1 VTDAARQL
9 WEEIKQQTGF
19 TGPEPPPDNQTGNT
33 DSGQGADGDPGPT
46 EPLSDEEPA
55 APEPP
60 KLLEVRSVAA
70 TLANPPAEPD
80 VLVNGLLRR
89 GEMCV
94 LGAPRAIGKT
104 WLGFNLAHLLG
115 QGEGLFL
122 GTLRVRQPARV
133 LYCQGELDHWGS
145 YDRWARIV
153 GDRPAPEVMETF
165 DRWRLR
171 TTRRRVTYQGDGVI
185 TSEEHIDAILDERV
199 ERTIVEGGYDVLVID
214 PWKVY
219 FAGNENSNDEVEAA
233 LDKLRDL
240 VLRHNL
246 TVIILTHVSKA
257 LEVREPEDL
266 WRGASRLADWAS
278 TRVTLIPHYTDQQ
291 AQAQGMTR
299 QQARRYVDV
308 RFLRRSEPTEDFSIT
323 WNQET
328 GWWERW
334 EIPGHGDGQE
344 PSITLSDAI
353 DTCRKIGGSW
363 PSRAAA
369 AKDLRVNIHKVT
381 ILLERAVREGSL
393 ESFRGPR
400 NAVGYRL
407 PEEVEL

>member
-9 WEEIKQQTGF
+9 WEEIKQETGF
-19 TGPEPPPDNQTGNT
+19 TGPEPPPD
-33 DSGQGADGDPGPT
+33 DPSDDGQGPDQDPVPDPPDPEADQPP
-46 EPLSDEEPA
+46 PA
-55 APEPP
+55 PP
-60 KLLEVRSVAA
+60 VLEVRSVAA
-70 TLANPPAEPD
+70 ALANPPEEPD

-94 LGAPRAIGKT
+94 FGAGRALGKT
-104 WLGFNLAHLLG
+104 WLGFNLAHQLS
-115 QGEGLFL
+115 QGDGLFL
-122 GTLRVRQPARV
+122 GTLRIQRAARV
-133 LYCQGELDHWGS
+133 LYCQGELDPWGS
-145 YDRWARIV
+145 YDRWRKLV
-153 GDRPAPEVMETF
+153 GDTPAPEVMETF

-171 TTRRRVTYQGDGVI
+171 TMHRRMTWQGDGFT
-185 TSEEHIDAILDERV
+185 TSETHVDAVLDGRV
-199 ERTIVEGGYDVLVID
+199 EQTIIEGGYEVLFID

-240 VLRHNL
+240 VLRHGL
-246 TVIILTHVSKA
+246 TVVILTHISKA

-278 TRVTLIPHYTDQQ
+278 TRVTLIPHYTEQQ
-291 AQAQGMTR
+291 AAAQGMTR

-308 RFLRRSEPTEDFSIT
+308 RFLRRSDPTEDFSIA

-334 EIPGHGDGQE
+334 EAGDQDDGQG
-344 PSITLSDAI
+344 PTLTVADLI
-353 DTCRKIGGSW
+353 QVCRKIGGSW
-363 PSRAAA
+363 ASRATA
-369 AKDLRVNIHKVT
+369 AKDLGVNIHKATV
-381 ILLERAVREGSL
+381 LLEQAVREGSL
-393 ESFRGPR
+393 ESFKGPR

-407 PEEVEL
+407 WEGTL